1 MVLFICCRDA
11 EDSAIGATSL
21 QALSSRVLHP
31 LSAQACNRCASPR
44 PVMMSNAVRACARC
58 CRRLARQSWRLLRC
72 LHSKAT
78 LRSLML
84 LCGRKHE
91 CINIECASRGRFFL
105 YFSLA
110 LQAESKVRL
119 SCSALEEVF
128 SNVYRHEH
136 LVLAYARPSIS
147 QMIGAGHFEK
157 AGQRAH
163 ILPLAY
169 TTPPS

>member
-91 CINIECASRGRFFL
+91 CINIECTSRGLVSFFIFLSRFKLNQKCAYLAPLSRKCSRMCTGTSTSFL
-105 YFSLA
+105 HMRDRRFL
-110 LQAESKVRL
+110 K
-119 SCSALEEVF
+119 
-128 SNVYRHEH
+128 
-136 LVLAYARPSIS
+136 
-147 QMIGAGHFEK
+147 
-157 AGQRAH
+157 
-163 ILPLAY
+163 
-169 TTPPS
+169 